1 MFRVLP
7 GICNIVPLQKKKP
20 RPGRGAVL
28 YGSESIRE
36 VIALSRQRSLR
47 RRTNQGICPKRR
59 GTPRAVQR
67 KLQKTRGRAK
77 ARPYSLKSSR
87 MRLICERLT
96 GISVCFLSFI
106 LSMKVDLNHGT
117 TSLM

>member
-1 MFRVLP
+1 MRCDRKRLTITAKVNPPRLRF
-7 GICNIVPLQKKKP
+7 QKNLCGP
-20 RPGRGAVL
+20 NGCSHNA
-28 YGSESIRE
+28 SEC
-36 VIALSRQRSLR
+36 VVNKT
-47 RRTNQGICPKRR
+47 RTNIASRSITPFVWARR
-59 GTPRAVQR
+59 QLLCSARADLLIVV
-67 KLQKTRGRAK
+67 
-77 ARPYSLKSSR
+77 YSMDHSLKSSR